1 MGQVRSPITSSLQ
14 EYRLQVANP
23 FTWICIFLVTPRT
36 LCKKTSRLSLK
47 NSSTCRNYR
56 RLSWLAASLV
66 LLCLAHTAAAIDPN
80 RNLSQ
85 YIHDQRSEEHTS
97 ELQSL

>member
-1 MGQVRSPITSSLQ
+1 
-14 EYRLQVANP
+14 
-23 FTWICIFLVTPRT
+23 LVTPRT

-56 RLSWLAASLV
+56 RLSWLVASLV

-80 RNLSQ
+80 REPLAVHPRPVGKCKGISGWPGLRDHANERRLLM
-85 YIHDQRSEEHTS
+85 DRR
-97 ELQSL
+97 